1 MLSLVLIVMMMAS
14 NQILKILTLDQIP
27 TRLIQIQ
34 QRLIQTQ
41 TSRAA
46 QEIRLDQKRLDRDSL
61 EYNNNF
67 ETTTCIIFSKIFK

>member
-1 MLSLVLIVMMMAS
+1 MMMVS
-14 NQILKILTLDQIP
+14 NQILQIP
-27 TRLIQIQ
+27 TLDPIPTPLIQIQ

-46 QEIRLDQKRLDRDSL
+46 QEIRLDRKRLDRDSL

-67 ETTTCIIFSKIFK
+67 ETTTCIILSKIFK